1 VVDDKLILRKIA
13 ELEIYFQQVS
23 EFRAI
28 SLKEYQEDWKVQR
41 IIERTLQMM
50 IETCTDIAG
59 HIISDC
65 KYRLPKNYAD
75 VFKVLE
81 ENGTLDESLCDT
93 MQQMAKFRNIVVHDY
108 DKVDVEIVIGILR
121 KRLGDF
127 NRFKETIVKNIKVL
141 RTDLKQ

>member
-127 NRFKETIVKNIKVL
+127 NRFKETIIKNIKVL